1 MINSANMK
9 TLIKNFFK
17 NPEDTTLRFNMNA
30 FFEKY
35 FMIWSLNA
43 LLKTCTK

>member
-1 MINSANMK
+1 MINPANMW
-9 TLIKNFFK
+9 TLIKNIFK

-43 LLKTCTK
+43 LLKTTSK